1 MVRTVGRA
9 SPPPGRADEGFR
21 RSDHAIPCSACIKRG
36 QAQAC
41 TAPEKRK
48 RGCVPTSSISALS
61 HADRSLGARI
71 DPAQE
76 LDERRTAALSEIELF
91 RNTLDT
97 LRARLPNLE
106 HFIAT
111 AAAPGSD
118 GADFEE
124 IIRGFGN
131 PGETN
136 GGAGYAESERG
147 GRDDD
152 EGGDRK
158 RVKLGDREHFERE
171 ATSGTDPD
179 ESAAV
184 EAAVDLEFMVRLGRW
199 SGEVRAEELM
209 VCCSQTLG
217 RSRTFPV
224 SNDRS
229 PGGDSPVR
237 ASLVELVPTS

>member
-1 MVRTVGRA
+1 M
-9 SPPPGRADEGFR
+9 
-21 RSDHAIPCSACIKRG
+21 
-36 QAQAC
+36 
-41 TAPEKRK
+41 
-48 RGCVPTSSISALS
+48 
-61 HADRSLGARI
+61 
-71 DPAQE
+71 
-76 LDERRTAALSEIELF
+76 
-91 RNTLDT
+91 
-97 LRARLPNLE
+97 PNLE